1 MGPSGFWRSYM
12 LNFGWEMHLMN
23 GKSSMVLTQQQDHL
37 LEDESSIK
45 LMVMDMLSSFVL
57 QVVKIN
63 MVAYIL

>member
-1 MGPSGFWRSYM
+1 
-12 LNFGWEMHLMN
+12 MHLMN